1 MTEKV
6 DGIEE
11 QWSKVKGIF
20 QDASEETLGYRKSME
35 RAEWMSERTLKL
47 MDERRE
53 YKSRRRE
60 SVDTAKHLSGIF
72 KKSAKEDKSEFI
84 RGLCN
89 EVQ

>member
-1 MTEKV
+1 MQEATEEALGFTK
-6 DGIEE
+6 
-11 QWSKVKGIF
+11 SK
-20 QDASEETLGYRKSME
+20 Q
-35 RAEWMSERTLKL
+35 RAEWISEKNTKT
-47 MDERRE
+47 ERRE

-60 SVDTAKHLSGIF
+60 SADTAKHLSGIF